1 MMVEATM
8 AGETGVPRT
17 FQEETTIG
25 RRGIENLFPWKV
37 NFNFDLTDQFNS
49 PVDSWPLLLLKWP
62 LLLCF
67 FFLIQ
72 QQQK

>member
-25 RRGIENLFPWKV
+25 RRGIQNLFPWKV
-37 NFNFDLTDQFNS
+37 NYNFDLTDQFNS
-49 PVDSWPLLLLKWP
+49 PVDSWPLLLLK
-62 LLLCF
+62 
-67 FFLIQ
+67 
-72 QQQK
+72 